1 MDIDNFAQCISY
13 MRGVVETKSLWEK
26 ALPYGG
32 GVLGVLIGFYANAIK
47 EKLKEGRDTANKMMC
62 IKEDVH
68 RARNSF
74 ELAVIE
80 GMKALGRLKRDQTL
94 KEHNMPS
101 DFSLPMLDEYFY
113 EIAHKYSSDE
123 RYWLKELISYSDS
136 LNGGVDK
143 LLNAKG
149 ESKIQMVKYL
159 MTVVDCASWCINV
172 SSLFLKDEARK
183 ETVSLL
189 AYLADKYSDK
199 KNYCDYEVY
208 KHWENALTAPPE
220 V

>member
-13 MRGVVETKSLWEK
+13 MRGVVEAKSFWEK

-47 EKLKEGRDTANKMMC
+47 EKLKEGRDTENKMMC

-80 GMKALGRLKRDQTL
+80 SMKALGLLKRNQAL
-94 KEHNMPS
+94 KEHNMPN

-113 EIAHKYSSDE
+113 EVAHKYSSNE
-123 RYWLKELISYSDS
+123 RYWLKELLSYSDS
-136 LNGGVDK
+136 LNGRVDK
-143 LLNAKG
+143 LLNAQDEGKL
-149 ESKIQMVKYL
+149 QMVKYL
-159 MTVVDCASWCINV
+159 MTVVDCASWCVNV
-172 SSLFLKDEARK
+172 SSLFLRDEKK
-183 ETVSLL
+183 EEIGSLL
-189 AYLADKYSDK
+189 AYLADKHSDK
-199 KNYCDYEVY
+199 KDYCDYNVY
-208 KHWENALTAPPE
+208 KHWENTLTAPPE